1 MLFPRQIYLGLFTLF
16 PESRQ
21 YISHLQFRMD
31 YIVTKR
37 FLCYVFR
44 RNLCTFPH
52 FFEMAKRNCS
62 THCKSCLSRHS
73 NFDTLHFGKRG
84 RFVHLHQSIYPPHPV
99 ICASLFFH
107 YLREINIQANVDFQV
122 RVQSTTWILTVVDL
136 GGQRGSC
143 PFHAVLQPYRLFLR
157 LSSLSQIAFL
167 KLLLNARSFYKQKF
181 KYKKFLLSDTKTGT
195 E

>member
-1 MLFPRQIYLGLFTLF
+1 MLCLSEKPLHF
-16 PESRQ
+16 S
-21 YISHLQFRMD
+21 S
-31 YIVTKR
+31 
-37 FLCYVFR
+37 FL
-44 RNLCTFPH
+44 
-52 FFEMAKRNCS
+52 EMAKRNCS
-62 THCKSCLSRHS
+62 RHCKSCLSRHS

-84 RFVHLHQSIYPPHPV
+84 RFVHLHQSIYPPHTV

-107 YLREINIQANVDFQV
+107 YLRENIQANVDFQV

-136 GGQRGSC
+136 GGQRWSC

-167 KLLLNARSFYKQKF
+167 KLLLNAHSFYKQKF